1 MEDYLFKHYKNIN
14 EENSTEQGI
23 ELYNKS
29 NKKRKIKANEIQV
42 KEFFSDDDNDENEKK
57 KKKKKIGLI
66 SKYTNQRKINFK
78 KDYKYSKNSILIYKE
93 QLYKKSTIDQ
103 TPNKKRER
111 QNILIEDI
119 TSKDTA
125 KDKPSKKVTFMKDNF
140 VEYINVESYKIFNSS
155 NTNKEPHSEDKIKN
169 ESKCCLIY

>member
-23 ELYNKS
+23 ELYIKS
-29 NKKRKIKANEIQV
+29 NKKRKIKANEIRV
-42 KEFFSDDDNDENEKK
+42 KEFFSDDDNDQNKEII
-57 KKKKKIGLI
+57 KKIGLI
-66 SKYTNQRKINFK
+66 SKYTNQRKINLK

-119 TSKDTA
+119 ISKDTG
-125 KDKPSKKVTFMKDNF
+125 KDKLSKKVTFMKDNF
-140 VEYINVESYKIFNSS
+140 VEYIYVESYKIFNSS
-155 NTNKEPHSEDKIKN
+155 NTNKDPYSEDKIKN